1 MAIIRNDKKGVGA
14 VKSSSPIISK
24 EEALFIAS
32 KLQQAN
38 YKGIE
43 FETYNQVLIKL
54 RQIIDNQ

>member
-1 MAIIRNDKKGVGA
+1 MAIIRNDKKGAGA